1 MKLAADIPTAAPHA
15 NVIFVNCIPNNLTAG
30 DFIEINNTV
39 YQIESLE
46 IILEIVTSRRL
57 LETVVVAGIPDGS
70 VAIKLTADVTEPAG
84 QGVAVTTVT
93 APPHLHFAHGGRADF
108 RGEDGRYY
116 SFFSAPN
123 LAVNVKTEDAVFE
136 MHRKLGH
143 TLTVHGSFITE
154 VEDCQRIVRQRFDES
169 PLQAGPGRPS
179 EMRLDVSFHA
189 KDNAASRS
197 LPHGLVGQSFSS
209 TASRWGNVDEYPAEG
224 HFTTAAMAEGA
235 IEGEAAMYE
244 VAAADAT
251 SFAFSRF
258 DAQEITGPVDLRLA
272 SAVDATSTD
281 EAFTST

>member
-1 MKLAADIPTAAPHA
+1 MASAYFSLPRWSLHVRG
-15 NVIFVNCIPNNLTAG
+15 NH
-30 DFIEINNTV
+30 V
-39 YQIESLE
+39 YGHIS
-46 IILEIVTSRRL
+46 
-57 LETVVVAGIPDGS
+57 GP
-70 VAIKLTADVTEPAG
+70 
-84 QGVAVTTVT
+84 
-93 APPHLHFAHGGRADF
+93 LH
-108 RGEDGRYY
+108 
-116 SFFSAPN
+116 
-123 LAVNVKTEDAVFE
+123 
-136 MHRKLGH
+136 
-143 TLTVHGSFITE
+143 
-154 VEDCQRIVRQRFDES
+154 
-169 PLQAGPGRPS
+169 
-179 EMRLDVSFHA
+179 RLDISFHA